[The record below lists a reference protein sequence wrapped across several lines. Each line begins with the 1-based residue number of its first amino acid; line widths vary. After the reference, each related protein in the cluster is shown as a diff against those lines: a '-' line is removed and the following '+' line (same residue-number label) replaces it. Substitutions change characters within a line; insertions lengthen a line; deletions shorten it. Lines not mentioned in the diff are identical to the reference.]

1 MQKEEFMIFKNNS
14 LEIAN
19 NYDYLILDIWGVIH
33 DGSATYPNVVENLK
47 SLRKLNKKICF
58 LSNAPRRSIKVVEAL
73 TKLGISPDL
82 YDFVLTSGE
91 ATYLALEENQKYN
104 FNNFGQNYYY
114 IGPDKDV
121 GLLGGLKYNQVSD
134 ASTANFVINT
144 GFDNDLST
152 IEEKLPQAKEAIKY
166 NLPMICVNPDLI
178 VVKQNGQ
185 EMICAGILANE
196 YKKMGGE
203 VIYFGKP
210 YNSVY
215 EQVFRLFSIK
225 DKSKVLAI
233 GDGIETDILG
243 ANNFKID
250 SALIPGGILSGELNI
265 KHNQLP
271 KPENLNKICQKYNSF
286 PQFVIAGL

>member
-1 MQKEEFMIFKNNS
+1 MIFKNNS
-14 LEIAN
+14 LEIADK
-19 NYDYLILDIWGVIH
+19 YDYFILDIWGVIH

-58 LSNAPRRSIKVVEAL
+58 LSNAPRRSDVVAEIL
-73 TKLGISPDL
+73 TKFGISSDL
-82 YDFVLTSGE
+82 YDFILTSGE
-91 ATYLALEENQKYN
+91 ATYIFLEENQKQD
-104 FNNFGQNYYY
+104 FSQFKKNYYY
-114 IGPDKDV
+114 IGPNKDINLLK
-121 GLLGGLKYNQVSD
+121 GLNYNLITD
-134 ASTANFVINT
+134 AAKADFVINT
-144 GFDNDLST
+144 GFDNEFST

-166 NLPMICVNPDLI
+166 GLPMICVNPDLI

-215 EQVFRLFSIK
+215 NQVFRLFSIK

-271 KPENLNKICQKYNSF
+271 SSENLNRICQKYNSF

>member
-1 MQKEEFMIFKNNS
+1 MIFKNNS
-14 LEIAN
+14 LEIIS

-33 DGSATYPNVVENLK
+33 DGSATYPNVIENLK
-47 SLRKLNKKICF
+47 HLRKLNKKICF
-58 LSNAPRRSIKVVEAL
+58 LSNAPRRSIKVIEIL
-73 TKLGISPDL
+73 TKFGISPDL

-91 ATYLALEENQKYN
+91 ATYLSLEENQKQN
-104 FNNFGQNYYY
+104 FNNFSQNYYY
-114 IGPDKDV
+114 IGPDKDIN
-121 GLLGGLKYNQVSD
+121 LLDGLKYNMVFDPSK
-134 ASTANFVINT
+134 AGFIINT
-144 GFDNDLST
+144 GFDNDSST
-152 IEEKLPQAKEAIKY
+152 IEEKLPQVKETIKY

-196 YKKMGGE
+196 YKKMGGK

-243 ANNFKID
+243 ANHFKID

-271 KPENLNKICQKYNSF
+271 EPETLNKICKKYNSF